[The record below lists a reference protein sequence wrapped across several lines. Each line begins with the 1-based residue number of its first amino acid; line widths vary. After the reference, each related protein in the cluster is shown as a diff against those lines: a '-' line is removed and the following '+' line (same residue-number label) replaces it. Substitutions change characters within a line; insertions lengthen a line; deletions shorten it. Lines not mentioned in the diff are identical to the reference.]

1 MIKQTAEIFEIL
13 SRGQFISSNSVDENL
28 RRLYLVIDENFDE
41 LYDYFMAIRFFLT
54 RGDEYFYFVRMEN
67 KVDIERKLRQAMK
80 WIDILDFVKSFDNSF
95 GSGFRFTPSDILVRL
110 NLDAEL
116 KDKLMGL
123 KKYTE
128 KEKYDESIEKIM
140 EILKKEGFVEEENPI
155 SRMYKVTA
163 AFHYLEQLVLSINI
177 PEEVKHEIPE

>member
-13 SRGQFISSNSVDENL
+13 SKGQFISSNSVDEDL

-54 RGDEYFYFVRMEN
+54 RGDEYVYFVRMES
-67 KVDIERKLRQAMK
+67 KVDMERKLRQAMK

-95 GSGFRFTPSDILVRL
+95 GSGFRFTPSDISVRL

-116 KDKLMGL
+116 KDKLIGL

-128 KEKYDESIEKIM
+128 KEKYDESIEKVM
-140 EILKKEGFVEEENPI
+140 EILKKEGFVEEENTI
-155 SRMYKVTA
+155 SRTYKVTA

>member
-13 SRGQFISSNSVDENL
+13 SKGQFISSNSVDENL

-80 WIDILDFVKSFDNSF
+80 WIDILDFVKSFNSSF
-95 GSGFRFTPSDILVRL
+95 GSGFRFTPSDISVRL